1 MFKNW
6 YKLTG
11 VSNELFG
18 QWKEN
23 LRNDILWWID
33 ESGDVEMRI
42 QLPIWAAAK
51 MKRQIE
57 EFNAVHEY
65 CLLGLEK
72 IA

>member
-1 MFKNW
+1 
-6 YKLTG
+6 
-11 VSNELFG
+11 
-18 QWKEN
+18 
-23 LRNDILWWID
+23 
-33 ESGDVEMRI
+33 MRI

-57 EFNAVHEY
+57 EFNVMHEY